1 MADQSKFRSISIN
14 IETYEKLVRQA
25 ERNYRTVPAQVRYLA
40 DAEEARPENAA
51 EAFAILE
58 GATE

>member
-1 MADQSKFRSISIN
+1 MADQSKFRSISID
-14 IETYEKLVRQA
+14 IETFEKLVRQA

-40 DAEEARPENAA
+40 DTEEERQRTPQ

-58 GATE
+58 GAE

>member
-1 MADQSKFRSISIN
+1 MADQRFKTISID
-14 IETYEKLVRQA
+14 IETYEQLVRQA

-40 DAEEARPENAA
+40 DAEEERQGTSQ

-58 GATE
+58 GAE